1 MKRLLLFSLALGIV
15 VVGFSQQ
22 RATVPREMR
31 QQAIKN
37 QRNTDQVTNYRPFE
51 NPTYKYG
58 ALIPAETE
66 VGTTFYD
73 RQTNSTNQNR
83 LYLFDDGS
91 LGATWILGVENP
103 GFNDRGSGYNYF
115 DGDEWGNYPQE
126 RIESDRSG
134 WPSYTPWGE
143 NGEIIFAH
151 IAGGNDIGLLINKR
165 SEKGQ
170 GDWTET
176 FYQGPTGAEGLV
188 WPRAIADGVDNS
200 IIHLLA
206 VTRPEANGG
215 TMYAGLDGA
224 LLYSRT
230 TDGGETWEVENL
242 LMDELSSQYFSHFNG
257 DTYDW
262 ATPKNNTLAFVVGDS
277 FTEMFLMKSTDG
289 GDTWN
294 KTLIWDH
301 PYPGWNYEVTDT
313 FFCTDGSLDVELD
326 ANGMAH
332 VVFGVNY
339 TYSDGVDTYW
349 YAYVDG
355 VGYWNETM
363 PAFSN
368 DFNALSP
375 YGDPGTELIEDYN
388 LIGWT
393 QDVDGDS
400 LITYIG
406 ETLDDVGKYYVGC
419 SSMVQLVMGDQN
431 QLYVFF
437 SSITE
442 TYDNEIQN
450 YRHLWSRVSTDGGL
464 SWGPFT
470 DLSGS
475 LIHIFDE
482 FVFPSCA
489 DNTAGNSIFLVCQID
504 NEPGMAVAG
513 DEDPFG
519 ENRMV
524 VMEVFKDEITG
535 VGETRVNHANFEV
548 FQNYPNPSNG
558 LTSIRVDV
566 DQDYLLGLKIHNLMG
581 QMVYE
586 IQPEIVYNRIHVW
599 EINTSKYKSGIYF
612 YSVTAGNNQITKK
625 MIVD

>member
-1 MKRLLLFSLALGIV
+1 MKKLLSFSLAFIIV
-15 VVGFSQQ
+15 VIGFSQQ
-22 RATVPREMR
+22 RAFVPKEKR
-31 QQAIKN
+31 QQAFKN
-37 QRNTDQVTNYRPFE
+37 QRYSGQELESRPFE
-51 NPTYKYG
+51 NQTYKYG
-58 ALIPAETE
+58 ALIPEETQ
-66 VGTTFYD
+66 VGDGYYD

-83 LYLFDDGS
+83 LFLFDDGS
-91 LGATWILGVENP
+91 MGASWIMGAAFP
-103 GFNDRGSGYNYF
+103 GFDDRGTGYNYF
-115 DGDEWGNYPQE
+115 DGNDWDDYPQE
-126 RIESDRSG
+126 RIESDRCG
-134 WPSYTPWGE
+134 WPSYVPWGE

-151 IAGGNDIGLLINKR
+151 IAGGNDDGLLINR
-165 SEKGQ
+165 RPEKGQ
-170 GDWTET
+170 DDWTET
-176 FYQGPTGAEGLV
+176 LYQGPSGAEGLV

-200 IIHLLA
+200 ITHLLA

-215 TMYAGLDGA
+215 TIYAGMDGA

-230 TDGGETWEVENL
+230 ADGGLTWEVENL
-242 LMDELSSQYFSHFNG
+242 LMDEMSSQYFSGING

-294 KTLIWDH
+294 KTVIWEH

-326 ANGMAH
+326 ASGMAH
-332 VVFGVNY
+332 VVFGINY

-363 PAFSN
+363 PAFSD

-375 YGDPGTELIEDYN
+375 YEDPGTELIEDYN

-393 QDVDGDS
+393 QDVDGDGE
-400 LITYIG
+400 ITYFG
-406 ETLDDVGKYYVGC
+406 ETLDEVGKYYVGC

-442 TYDNEIQN
+442 TFDNELQN

-470 DLSGS
+470 DLSGD

-482 FVFPSCA
+482 FVYPSCA
-489 DNTAGNSIFLVCQID
+489 DNTGENSIYLICQID

-519 ENRMV
+519 ENRVV
-524 VMEVFKDEITG
+524 VMEVFKDEITAIDENQG
-535 VGETRVNHANFEV
+535 NQVNFEV

-558 LTSIRVDV
+558 LTSIRVDINKN
-566 DQDYLLGLKIHNLMG
+566 YLIGLKIHNLMG

-586 IQPEIVYNRIHVW
+586 IPAENAYGKNHQW
-599 EINTSKYKSGIYF
+599 EINTSNFKPGVYF